1 MISHQGTHLPG
12 PSTGGLEQ
20 GEAVHQ
26 LFGLIYNNWLV
37 VLTILKNTSQWEGLS
52 HILWKI
58 KNVPNHQPDKIKGI
72 KKSIFYVKIE
82 ESIIMNIWNWKKWDD
97 SPCEEFRYLWWWWGQ
112 PVGSLYFAWKK
123 WLLKGQSDW
132 IIGDQNTEL
141 DKLISGSPCLC
152 FNMSMPF
159 LTIIYTAVVVYQP
172 DGTRTWQM
180 LPCKVPTFF

>member
-58 KNVPNHQPDKIKGI
+58 KNVPNHQPDKIKGN
-72 KKSIFYVKIE
+72 KE
-82 ESIIMNIWNWKKWDD
+82 EYI
-97 SPCEEFRYLWWWWGQ
+97 
-112 PVGSLYFAWKK
+112 
-123 WLLKGQSDW
+123 
-132 IIGDQNTEL
+132 
-141 DKLISGSPCLC
+141 LC
-152 FNMSMPF
+152 
-159 LTIIYTAVVVYQP
+159 
-172 DGTRTWQM
+172 
-180 LPCKVPTFF
+180 